1 MIHIQVYMF
10 SYYLFIAQFLNMIV
24 LSLSSENP
32 SIINTIVNALI
43 VGCFS
48 LGGII
53 YTQQKTEKRYQS
65 ELNQKDN
72 QMKVQEE
79 FFNDMIIYMS
89 NYPHEV
95 HALIKLKD
103 ILNELVSV
111 YNIPLYRLSPITGY
125 GKIKYIYVKSQ
136 NFINSPLYYYL
147 DDDITSKI
155 NPIFH
160 ELHKKY
166 DTNQQD
172 LFKIQMNKHATILTD
187 NQFLVIKNMI
197 PEIESIINEKI
208 KYEMDNR

>member
-1 MIHIQVYMF
+1 MLIYYFFTLIIYIIALRF
-10 SYYLFIAQFLNMIV
+10 SIENS
-24 LSLSSENP
+24 SLV
-32 SIINTIVNALI
+32 NTIVNAII

-48 LGGII
+48 LGGIV
-53 YTQQKTEKRYQS
+53 YTQQKTKERYES

-72 QMKVQEE
+72 QMKVQED

-89 NYPHEV
+89 NYPHEI

-103 ILNELVSV
+103 ILNELISV
-111 YNIPLYRLSPITGY
+111 YDIPLYRLYPITGY
-125 GKIKYIYVKSQ
+125 GKIKYIHVRSQ

-155 NPIFH
+155 DPIFQI
-160 ELHKKY
+160 LHKKY

-172 LFKIQMNKHATILTD
+172 LLKIQMNKHATILTD
-187 NQFLVIKNMI
+187 DQFFVIKNMI
-197 PEIESIINEKI
+197 PEIESRINEKI

>member
-1 MIHIQVYMF
+1 MF
-10 SYYLFIAQFLNMIV
+10 SYYLFIAQFLNIIAII
-24 LSLSSENP
+24 LSSEDP
-32 SIINTIVNALI
+32 SMINTVVNAVI
-43 VGCFS
+43 VGFFS

-72 QMKVQEE
+72 QMKVQED

-89 NYPHEV
+89 NYPHEI

-103 ILNELVSV
+103 ILNELISI
-111 YNIPLYRLSPITGY
+111 YDIPLYRLSPITGY
-125 GKIKYIYVKSQ
+125 GKIKHIHVKSQ

-155 NPIFH
+155 NPIFQD
-160 ELHKKY
+160 LLKKY

-172 LFKIQMNKHATILTD
+172 LLKIQMNKHTTILTD
-187 NQFLVIKNMI
+187 NQFLIVKNMI
-197 PEIESIINEKI
+197 PKIERRINEKI
-208 KYEMDNR
+208 KYERDNR

>member
-1 MIHIQVYMF
+1 MVIAIF
-10 SYYLFIAQFLNMIV
+10 SNIIA
-24 LSLSSENP
+24 LSLSCVNP
-32 SIINTIVNALI
+32 DIINTIINAVI

-72 QMKVQEE
+72 QMKVQED

-89 NYPHEV
+89 NYPHKI

-103 ILNELVSV
+103 ILNELISV
-111 YNIPLYRLSPITGY
+111 YDIPLYRSSPVFGY
-125 GKIKYIYVKSQ
+125 GKIKQVYVKSQ

-147 DDDITSKI
+147 DDDIISKI
-155 NPIFH
+155 DPLFQ

-166 DTNQQD
+166 DTNQSD
-172 LFKIQMNKHATILTD
+172 LFKIQMNKYSTLLTD
-187 NQFLVIKNMI
+187 NQFLVIKNMV
-197 PEIESIINEKI
+197 PEIESRINEKI
-208 KYEMDNR
+208 KHELDNT

>member
-1 MIHIQVYMF
+1 MF
-10 SYYLFIAQFLNMIV
+10 SYYLFIAQFLNIIAII
-24 LSLSSENP
+24 LSSEDP
-32 SIINTIVNALI
+32 SMINTVVNAVI
-43 VGCFS
+43 VGFFS

-72 QMKVQEE
+72 QMKVQED

-89 NYPHEV
+89 NYPHEI

-103 ILNELVSV
+103 ILNELISI
-111 YNIPLYRLSPITGY
+111 YDIPLYRLSPITGY
-125 GKIKYIYVKSQ
+125 GKIKHIHVKSQ

-155 NPIFH
+155 NPIFQ
-160 ELHKKY
+160 ELLKKY

-172 LFKIQMNKHATILTD
+172 LLKIQMNKHTTILTD
-187 NQFLVIKNMI
+187 DQFLIVKNMI
-197 PEIESIINEKI
+197 PKIERRINEKI
-208 KYEMDNR
+208 KNEMDNR

>member
-1 MIHIQVYMF
+1 MFNIQLYMLIYYFFTLIIYIIALRF
-10 SYYLFIAQFLNMIV
+10 SIENS
-24 LSLSSENP
+24 SLV
-32 SIINTIVNALI
+32 NTIVNAII

-48 LGGII
+48 LGGIV
-53 YTQQKTEKRYQS
+53 YTQQKTKERYES

-72 QMKVQEE
+72 QMKVQED

-89 NYPHEV
+89 NYPHEI

-103 ILNELVSV
+103 ILNELISV
-111 YNIPLYRLSPITGY
+111 YDIPLYRLYPITGY
-125 GKIKYIYVKSQ
+125 GKIKYIHVRSQ

-155 NPIFH
+155 DPIFQI
-160 ELHKKY
+160 LHKKY

-172 LFKIQMNKHATILTD
+172 LLKIQMNKHATILTD
-187 NQFLVIKNMI
+187 DQFFVIKNMI
-197 PEIESIINEKI
+197 PEIESRINEKI